1 MKTYKLHVIRHGM
14 TDGNKEGYYVG
25 SKDLPVCPEGIEE
38 LKSIL
43 NEFEY
48 PYIEKLYTSPLQR
61 CKDTADVIY
70 PGMEQNI
77 IEEMRECCFG
87 EFEGRK
93 FTELQN
99 DENYIRWLGDSLNN
113 PPPGGESADTFLD
126 RLLNGLGKIFK
137 DMMDNNITSA
147 ALITHGGVIMNL
159 FAAIGLPKHSVTEW
173 KTMNGSGYTVILTPQ
188 MWMRDNSI
196 EIYDVIPN
204 EKKEYKD

>member
-25 SKDLPVCPEGIEE
+25 SKDLPVCPEGKEE
-38 LKSIL
+38 LRNIL
-43 NEFEY
+43 KDFEY

-61 CKDTADVIY
+61 CRDTATIIY
-70 PGMEQNI
+70 PHMEQNVVD
-77 IEEMRECCFG
+77 EMRECCFG
-87 EFEGRK
+87 AFEGRK

-99 DENYIRWLGDSLNN
+99 DEYYIRWLGDSLNN
-113 PPPGGESADTFLD
+113 PPPGGESADAFLD
-126 RLLNGLGKIFK
+126 RLLHGLGKIFR
-137 DMMDNNITSA
+137 DMMDNNVTSA

-159 FAAIGLPKHSVTEW
+159 FSAVGLPKHSVTEW

-196 EIYDVIPN
+196 EVYDVIPK
-204 EKKEYKD
+204 EKRED

>member
-25 SKDLPVCPEGIEE
+25 SKNLPVCEEGKAE
-38 LKSIL
+38 LQSIL

-61 CKDTADVIY
+61 CIDTANIIY
-70 PGMEQNI
+70 PDMEQNVI
-77 IEEMRECCFG
+77 NEMRECCFG

-99 DENYIRWLGDSLNN
+99 DENYLRWLGDSLNN
-113 PPPGGESADTFLD
+113 PPPGGESADAFLD
-126 RLLNGLGKIFK
+126 RLLKGLGRIFR

-159 FAAIGLPKHSVTEW
+159 FSAIGLPKHSVTEW

-196 EIYDVIPN
+196 EIYDVIPK
-204 EKKEYKD
+204 EKRDD